1 MPSPLSAL
9 AGLAPG
15 HITTIAGVGYLDGV
29 PAREA
34 PAGTPQGVVR
44 TAAGDLI
51 VLDMWGHRIW
61 RIDTDGVLH
70 LFGGDGVPGGRGDG
84 GPVAGARFHDPHD
97 LARDRHGHLYLTDLG
112 NHAVRRI
119 DIDTGIITRVAGSG
133 RVGWGGNGGPALE
146 CEIDND
152 SGIAVDDDGNV
163 YLSCEWSNVV
173 RRIDARTGVIEHFAG
188 LEARHHDLERGAS
201 RPFSGPWLSLG
212 GYSGDGGPKERA
224 GFHHPEHLAFDSKGD
239 LYVCDNSNDRI
250 RRIDMTTA
258 WSAPFSATASGLP
271 AATASSA
278 RMRPC

>member
-1 MPSPLSAL
+1 MSLSRQL
-9 AGLAPG
+9 AGLSPG
-15 HITTIAGVGYLDGV
+15 HITTVAGVGYLDGV
-29 PAREA
+29 PARDA

-51 VLDMWGHRIW
+51 VLAMWGHRIW
-61 RIDTDGVLH
+61 RIDAEGVLH

-152 SGIAVDDDGNV
+152 SGIAVDGDGNV

-173 RRIDARTGVIEHFAG
+173 RRIDARTGVIDHFAG
-188 LEARHHDLERGAS
+188 LEARHHGLDAVPAGPSRGRGSASGATPGTAARRS
-201 RPFSGPWLSLG
+201 RPGSTIRSISPSTR
-212 GYSGDGGPKERA
+212 RA
-224 GFHHPEHLAFDSKGD
+224 TSTSATT
-239 LYVCDNSNDRI
+239 R
-250 RRIDMTTA
+250 TTA
-258 WSAPFSATASGLP
+258 SAGST
-271 AATASSA
+271 
-278 RMRPC
+278 